1 VRTTSFYRVR
11 ASLARSE
18 TNVGA
23 IIDRLTRTA
32 AEGAPLPVSVT
43 VDGVH
48 ATLALEDPKCIA
60 CGRPFEPIELAQQ
73 VMTHRYRFACPRC
86 GRGVYVHDGA
96 SSLAAS
102 WRGRLELVIT
112 DDDLYAA
119 GDGLI
124 HCVRCDASLA
134 RAGADPE
141 SSPALEAHQPCPV
154 HPAQR
159 ADADAELFALGDLEP

>member
-1 VRTTSFYRVR
+1 
-11 ASLARSE
+11 
-18 TNVGA
+18 VGE
-23 IIDRLTRTA
+23 IIARLTQTA
-32 AEGAPLPVSVT
+32 AEGAALPASVN
-43 VDGVH
+43 VEGVH
-48 ATLALEDPKCIA
+48 ATLALEDPKCLE
-60 CGRPFEPIELAQQ
+60 CGRAFEAIELAQQ
-73 VMTHRYRFACPRC
+73 VLTHRYRFPCPRC

-102 WRGRLELVIT
+102 WRGRLELVVT

-134 RAGADPE
+134 RAAADPQ

-154 HPAQR
+154 HPVGR
-159 ADADAELFALGDLEP
+159 DAGEAELFALGDLEP